1 MKSLTRRMVL
11 AASAA
16 AMIAAGTLA
25 PAAAE
30 DAKPLKIGLLLSL
43 SGPAA
48 PFGIP
53 ERDAVRALADGVN
66 AAGGIDGRTIE
77 LVVYDDA
84 TNPTE
89 AARGMRQLT
98 QQDGVIAVIGSTIGS
113 GTLAAAPIAAA
124 ASVPVL
130 APNGTDAVVA
140 KDKDYFPWVFRT
152 LPSDSRSGEALLER
166 ALDGGAKKIGLFF
179 QEDAYGKGFHDMLA
193 ATAGDRGIEVVA
205 AVSAPLTATDL
216 GPQATRLRNAEPEVV
231 LVQASAPALGAAFVR
246 AASQVGLKSP
256 IWAQGALAQKSF
268 LQAAGPAA
276 EGVSLT
282 VLANWEDPTPELA
295 EFARIL
301 TEAGTPPQGF
311 GEILAANAFHAI
323 VAAVGKI
330 EGEIDGK
337 ALRDALET
345 VCDIRAFTPGFTC
358 YSADDHE
365 GWTGDAMQP
374 AVVRNGAF
382 VKP

>member
-1 MKSLTRRMVL
+1 MKSFTRRMTL
-11 AASAA
+11 ATGAA
-16 AMIAAGTLA
+16 AMIVAATLT
-25 PAAAE
+25 PATAQN
-30 DAKPLKIGLLLSL
+30 AKPLKIGLLLSL

-53 ERDAVRALADGVN
+53 ERDAVKALADRVN
-66 AAGGIDGRTIE
+66 AAGGINGRKIE

-130 APNGTDAVVA
+130 APNGTDAVIA
-140 KDKDYFPWVFRT
+140 KNKDYFPWVFRS
-152 LPSDSRSGEALLER
+152 LPSDSRSAKALLDR
-166 ALDGGAKKIGLFF
+166 ALEGGAKRIGLFF
-179 QEDAYGKGFHDMLA
+179 QEDAYGKGFYDMLT

-216 GPQATRLRNAEPEVV
+216 GPQATRLRNAKPELV
-231 LVQASAPALGAAFVR
+231 LVQASAPALGAAFAR
-246 AASQVGLKSP
+246 AAAQVGLTSP

-276 EGVSLT
+276 EGIKMT

-295 EFARIL
+295 EFVKIL

-311 GEILAANAFHAI
+311 GEIIAANAFHAI
-323 VAAVGKI
+323 VAAIGKI
-330 EGEIDGK
+330 NGEINGK

-345 VCDIRAFTPGFTC
+345 VCEIKAFTPGFTC
-358 YSADDHE
+358 YSANDHE

-374 AVVRNGAF
+374 AVVKNGTF

>member
-11 AASAA
+11 AAGAA
-16 AMIAAGTLA
+16 AMIGIGALA

-30 DAKPLKIGLLLSL
+30 DVKPLKIGLLLSL

-53 ERDAVRALADGVN
+53 ERDAVKALADGVN
-66 AAGGIDGRTIE
+66 AEGGVNGRKVE
-77 LVVYDDA
+77 LVTYDDA

-98 QQDGVIAVIGSTIGS
+98 QQDGVVAVIGSTIGS

-152 LPSDSRSGEALLER
+152 LPADAVMGTNLVER
-166 ALDGGAKKIGLFF
+166 ALDGGANKVGLFY
-179 QEDAYGKGFHDMLA
+179 QEDAYGKSMHDIVLAMAAEKGFEL
-193 ATAGDRGIEVVA
+193 VA
-205 AVSAPLTATDL
+205 AVSAPLSATDL
-216 GPQATRLRNAEPEVV
+216 APQATRLRNAGPDVV

-246 AASQVGLKSP
+246 AAAQVGLKSP
-256 IWAQGALAQKSF
+256 IWAQGALGQKSF
-268 LQAAGPAA
+268 LDAAGPAA
-276 EGVSLT
+276 EGVHITL
-282 VLANWEDPTPELA
+282 LANWGDPTPELV

-301 TEAGTPPQGF
+301 TDAGTPPQGF
-311 GEILAANAFHAI
+311 GEIIAANAFHAI
-323 VAAVGKI
+323 VAAAQKI
-330 EGEIDGK
+330 EGDVDGK

-345 VCDIRAFTPGFTC
+345 VCEMRTFTAGFTC
-358 YSADDHE
+358 YTPDDHD
-365 GWTGDAMQP
+365 GWNGDALHT